1 MVKRKLAL
9 IYLGWFVL
17 LMIANSVFT
26 QEEAK
31 LADIVIQKDQDHL
44 EARLVITGSVNY
56 ESFTLFNPNRLVI
69 DLLQIQEFTNPE
81 EIAVDD
87 FGVVRI
93 RTAKNRPDVIRVVF
107 DLDETVPS
115 YSIEDREGAIHVF
128 FRLERPAEKKPV
140 EKQVKAEPV
149 QKAAP
154 AKPKPKPPTK
164 PEPRQ
169 ERQTTTA
176 ARGNALSIGLGGG
189 LYFTQNSDFQE
200 IYDKN
205 SSFFGLAVTF
215 YKSISA
221 VENLGFTLEG
231 DYITDSGMT
240 TYTEEE
246 VKLSMTPVMLD
257 IFYQRY
263 FGRFAPFAGLGAS
276 YFSYKEELPETFP
289 VSDVT
294 GSILGYNFLVGTHI
308 KLIEQLSI
316 KAYLRYHVA
325 KKTEEDGNEVDLS
338 GSELGIGLSYFFNF

>member
-1 MVKRKLAL
+1 
-9 IYLGWFVL
+9 
-17 LMIANSVFT
+17 
-26 QEEAK
+26 
-31 LADIVIQKDQDHL
+31 
-44 EARLVITGSVNY
+44 
-56 ESFTLFNPNRLVI
+56 
-69 DLLQIQEFTNPE
+69 
-81 EIAVDD
+81 
-87 FGVVRI
+87 
-93 RTAKNRPDVIRVVF
+93 
-107 DLDETVPS
+107 VPS

-128 FRLERPAEKKPV
+128 FRLERPAAKKPV

-149 QKAAP
+149 QKAEP

-169 ERQTTTA
+169 ERQPTTA

-205 SSFFGLAVTF
+205 SSFLGLAVTF

-246 VKLSMTPVMLD
+246 VKLTMTPVILD

-289 VSDVT
+289 VSEVT

>member
-1 MVKRKLAL
+1 MVKRKIAL
-9 IYLGWFVL
+9 IYVGWFVL
-17 LMIANSVFT
+17 LMIAGPVFA
-26 QEEAK
+26 QEETR
-31 LADIVIQKDQDHL
+31 LADVVVQKDQNQL
-44 EARLVITGSVNY
+44 EARLVIIGSVNY

-69 DLLQIQEFTNPE
+69 DLLQIKEFSNPE

-87 FGVVRI
+87 FGVIRI

-128 FRLERPAEKKPV
+128 FRLERPAAEKPV
-140 EKQVKAEPV
+140 EKKAEAEPV
-149 QKAAP
+149 QKTAP
-154 AKPKPKPPTK
+154 TKAKPKPPVKT
-164 PEPRQ
+164 EPRQ
-169 ERQTTTA
+169 ERRPAPA

-189 LYFTQNSDFQE
+189 LYFTQSSDFQD

-231 DYITDSGMT
+231 DYITDSGFT

-246 VKLSMTPVMLD
+246 VKLTMTPVILD

-263 FGRFAPFAGLGAS
+263 FGRFAPFAGLGGS

-289 VSDVT
+289 VPEVT

-308 KLIEQLSI
+308 QLIEQLSI
-316 KAYLRYHVA
+316 RAYLRYHVA
-325 KKTEEDGNEVDLS
+325 KKTEEAGNEVDLS